1 MNVDAGIDYRLRT
14 LTQAHLYLTPLDSQT
29 RETLDR
35 MFIKLAGKA
44 GEEAPVLQVNHRPL
58 QAIRAVDGV
67 SFTLAAGETLGLVGE
82 TGSGKSTLGRLVLR
96 LIEPSSGRLR
106 FEGQDVLRASPGEL
120 RAMRPR
126 MQMVFQDPYG
136 SLDPRMTA
144 GQIIAEPMT
153 TQGISRHEARERV
166 GALLSLVGLRAA
178 MAGRYPHEFSGGQRQ
193 RIGIAR
199 AIALDPALVV
209 LDEPVSALD
218 VSVQAQILNLLAEIQ
233 ARSSVSYL
241 FIAHDLAVVRH
252 VSDRVAVMYLGRIVE
267 IASRDALYRRPR
279 HPYTVSLLSAVPH
292 ADPVRERRRERIRPI
307 GEIGS
312 AAALPTGCRF
322 HPRCP
327 ACFAP
332 CAATAPR
339 ITSLEDGL
347 VECHLAG

>member
-1 MNVDAGIDYRLRT
+1 MTALLEV
-14 LTQAHLYLTPLDSQT
+14 
-29 RETLDR
+29 
-35 MFIKLAGKA
+35 
-44 GEEAPVLQVNHRPL
+44 EALQKNFGGGSSLFGAKRA
-58 QAIRAVDGV
+58 AIRAVDGV

-96 LIEPSSGRLR
+96 LIEPSSGKLR
-106 FEGQDVLRASPGEL
+106 FAGRDVISASAGEL

-144 GQIIAEPMT
+144 EQIIAEPMT
-153 TQGISRHEARERV
+153 TQGMSRHEARERV

-267 IASRDALYRRPR
+267 IAPRDALYRKPR
-279 HPYTVSLLSAVPH
+279 HPYTVSLLFAVPH
-292 ADPVRERRRERIRPI
+292 ADPVRERTRERIRPI

-327 ACFAP
+327 RARIIAARGSDTVTAVGTRLPVACVTDDPALKP
-332 CAATAPR
+332 SETAQHF
-339 ITSLEDGL
+339 TA
-347 VECHLAG
+347 CHFPEEN

>member
-1 MNVDAGIDYRLRT
+1 
-14 LTQAHLYLTPLDSQT
+14 
-29 RETLDR
+29 
-35 MFIKLAGKA
+35 
-44 GEEAPVLQVNHRPL
+44 
-58 QAIRAVDGV
+58 
-67 SFTLAAGETLGLVGE
+67 
-82 TGSGKSTLGRLVLR
+82 
-96 LIEPSSGRLR
+96 
-106 FEGQDVLRASPGEL
+106 
-120 RAMRPR
+120 
-126 MQMVFQDPYG
+126 
-136 SLDPRMTA
+136 MTA
-144 GQIIAEPMT
+144 GQIIAEPMK
-153 TQGISRHEARERV
+153 TQGMSRAEARERV
-166 GALLSLVGLRAA
+166 AALLSLVGLRAA

-267 IASRDALYRRPR
+267 IAPRDALYRTPR

-327 ACFAP
+327 RARIIAARGGETVAAAGTRLPQACVTDDPALKPADNAQHF
-332 CAATAPR
+332 TA
-339 ITSLEDGL
+339 
-347 VECHLAG
+347 CHFPEEN